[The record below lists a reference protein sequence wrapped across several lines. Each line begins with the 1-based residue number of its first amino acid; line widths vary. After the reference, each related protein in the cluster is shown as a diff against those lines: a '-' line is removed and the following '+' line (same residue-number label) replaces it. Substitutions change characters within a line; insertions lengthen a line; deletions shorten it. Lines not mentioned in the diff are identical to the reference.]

1 MFCQMSYPR
10 LEGLMFNQ
18 DERNQNNLTKKLFQ
32 VVASSFSRSAC
43 VIIIIRIK
51 MIIDLK
57 MMMTADLFD
66 CFVVNLVVSNENRHV
81 VGKFFFSA
89 IMYVCVS
96 FRASLITCTAAESH

>member
-81 VGKFFFSA
+81 VGKFFSA